1 MTYQSREHIQNL
13 TAQTV
18 PSMRYDGK
26 EPFEAWKAK
35 AREKLSDLLGLPLMP
50 CEDALEI
57 HSEKILDG
65 YRQIEFCFQSE
76 RDYCVPCSLLIPDGA
91 PKPLAV
97 CLQGHSTGMHIS
109 FGEEKFDGDRKTIAG
124 GRDFAL
130 QAVREG
136 YSALALEQRYMGTSG
151 SLPDGA
157 PLCARKNAALTSLL
171 LGRTAIGERVWDVQR
186 ALDVVQ
192 KYFSEYVDTENIL
205 CMGNSGGGT
214 TTFYAACMDDR
225 IKVAVPSCSVC
236 EFEDSIIPF
245 HHCGC
250 NYIPGIR
257 KYFEMGDLAC
267 LTADRAI
274 VIVCGVKDPDF
285 PLHGVVKSY
294 ERARAVFERNGRGDC
309 CVLIKG
315 SEGHRFYPEQAWP
328 VANRLILS

>member
-1 MTYQSREHIQNL
+1 MTYQSREYIQNL

-18 PSMRYDGK
+18 PSMRYDGR
-26 EPFEAWKAK
+26 EPFADWKAR
-35 AREKLSDLLGLPLMP
+35 AREKLSELLGLPFQP
-50 CEDALEI
+50 CEDKTEI
-57 HSEKILDG
+57 ICEERGDG
-65 YRQIEFCFQSE
+65 YRRIGFCFQSE
-76 RDYCVPCSLLIPDGA
+76 KDYFVPCTLLIPDGA

-109 FGEEKFDGDRKTIAG
+109 FGEARFDGDRELIAG

-136 YSALALEQRYMGTSG
+136 YCALTLEQRYMGTGG
-151 SLPDGA
+151 SLSDGA
-157 PLCARKNAALTSLL
+157 PLCARRNAALPSLL
-171 LGRTAIGERVWDVQR
+171 LGRTAIGERVWDVSR
-186 ALDVVQ
+186 ALDVVC
-192 KYFSEYVDTENIL
+192 KHFSEYADTEHIL

-214 TTFYAACMDDR
+214 TAFYAACMDDR
-225 IKVAVPSCSVC
+225 IKVAMPSCAVC

-250 NYIPGIR
+250 NYIPSVR

-267 LTADRAI
+267 LIADRSL

-294 ERARAVFERNGRGDC
+294 ERARLAFERNGRERRC
-309 CVLIKG
+309 ALIRG
-315 SEGHRFYPEQAWP
+315 GEGHRFYPEQAWP
-328 VANRLILS
+328 VANGMILS